1 MKIIGSYTFN
11 IVAAASVLLSIATS
25 LIGSINVF
33 KKQSLVGDAIGHAS
47 YPGIIIAFMVSK
59 SRSPFIL
66 LTGAA
71 LLGGAAYHLIQ
82 KSEKRTTIP
91 LDGNLAIFLSGFFG
105 LGMVL
110 KTYIQ
115 GNARFARAS
124 QAGLDAY
131 IFGQTS
137 FLLELDLVMIA
148 IVALACVLFFTLFYK
163 EIKLYLFDREF
174 SAVIGLPTKLMDALI
189 LVMTILVISVGL
201 KSVGALLISSFLIL
215 PVIAAEQWSD
225 KFFNVLVISCIMSM
239 TSSLIGNY
247 LSFAGEG
254 VATGPVIV
262 LISCIFAFLS
272 MMFGKRSHIFGKRR
286 ES

>member
-33 KKQSLVGDAIGHAS
+33 KKQSLIGDAIGHAS
-47 YPGIIIAFMVSK
+47 YPGIIISFMVFK
-59 SRSPFIL
+59 SRSPFVL
-66 LTGAA
+66 LMGAG
-71 LLGGAAYHLIQ
+71 LLGGFAYYLIQ
-82 KSEKRTTIP
+82 KSEKHTTIP
-91 LDGNLAIFLSGFFG
+91 LDGNLAVFLSGFFG

-148 IVALACVLFFTLFYK
+148 IVALACVLYFTLFYK

-174 SAVIGLPTKLMDALI
+174 STVIGLPTKLMDTLF
-189 LVMTILVISVGL
+189 LFMTILVISVGL
-201 KSVGALLISSFLIL
+201 KSVGALLISSFLII
-215 PVIAAEQWSD
+215 PVIAAEQWSN
-225 KFFNVLVISCIMSM
+225 KFFNVLIISCFLSI

-247 LSFAGEG
+247 LSFTGEG

-272 MMFGKRSHIFGKRR
+272 MMFGKQSRIFRR
-286 ES
+286 QGES